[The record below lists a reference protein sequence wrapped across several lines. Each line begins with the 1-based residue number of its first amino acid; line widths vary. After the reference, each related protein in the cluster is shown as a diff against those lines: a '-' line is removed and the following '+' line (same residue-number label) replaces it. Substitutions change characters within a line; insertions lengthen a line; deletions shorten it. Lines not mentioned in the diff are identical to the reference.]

1 MRQLLLFDV
10 YDRETDALMMTV
22 EATDSDQA
30 ISRVLLTGPHLDK
43 LLTPGGL
50 VALKEH
56 DPEALITAP
65 YLFRDGHFLLLESHA
80 PTQH

>member
-1 MRQLLLFDV
+1 MEQLRLFDV
-10 YDRETDALMMTV
+10 YDRETGALMMTV

-30 ISRVLLTGPHLDK
+30 IGRVMLTGPHLDK

-50 VALKEH
+50 IVLREH
-56 DPEALITAP
+56 DAETLVTAP
-65 YLFRDGHFLLLESHA
+65 YLFRDGHFLLLESLT

>member
-1 MRQLLLFDV
+1 MEQLRLFDV

-22 EATDSDQA
+22 EATDSEQA
-30 ISRVLLTGPHLDK
+30 IGRVLQTGLHLDR

-50 VALKEH
+50 IVLREH
-56 DPEALITAP
+56 DPETLITAP
-65 YLFRDGHFLLLESHA
+65 YLFRDGHFLLIESLT